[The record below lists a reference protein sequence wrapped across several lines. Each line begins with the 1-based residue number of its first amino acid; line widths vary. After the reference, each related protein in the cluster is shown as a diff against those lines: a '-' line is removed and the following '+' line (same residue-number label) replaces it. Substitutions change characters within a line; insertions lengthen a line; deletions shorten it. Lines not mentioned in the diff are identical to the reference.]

1 AAVRQPGQPLRLG
14 GAAGAAGLRRHRLSG
29 RLREDPAGSQPGP
42 DGAAEDAVAD
52 PAGAAAGRP
61 PDDDGAVAAILH
73 GDERAVLQELSS
85 GTADRTADAEPL
97 DLAAGVSALPR
108 IPVAGH
114 RRLLELGE
122 PDRWTGRARRG
133 PDDHRRGRDDRAVL
147 HQRPRAVCELP
158 RHRAFAGR
166 RGADGVLRRHD
177 RRVHRL
183 PVVQRPSG
191 RGFHGRRGFAGARR
205 RAGRGGGPDQA
216 GTAAALHRRGV
227 RARNAQ
233 RYHSGGQLQEP
244 RQARVPDDAD
254 SPSLRKAGLDR
265 IEDYHPLLDRGAGA
279 GAVRADHP
287 QTALSV
293 AAPMDLGNR
302 QFVIFGMGESGVA
315 TAEFLAR
322 RGARVRGVDRKPL
335 NELRPEHA
343 RRLEESRIAL
353 AGEDEAALEGVEA
366 ILLSPGVPPQ
376 LPLIAEARRRG
387 IAVTGE
393 LEFCSRFLRG
403 PVLGIT
409 GSNGK
414 TTTTA
419 LCGHLLQHSGIAV
432 QVGANIG
439 TPLAALLDSSRDDQW
454 NVLELSSFMLELAD
468 TLHVRIA
475 AILNIT
481 PDHLDRHGTLEN
493 YTAAKRRIL
502 RHQTLDDFA
511 VLNAANAL
519 SWQSA
524 VETAATV
531 FEFSAGG
538 PVRRG
543 FWMDG
548 ADLVAN
554 AQFWMPRSEVQL

>member
-1 AAVRQPGQPLRLG
+1 
-14 GAAGAAGLRRHRLSG
+14 
-29 RLREDPAGSQPGP
+29 
-42 DGAAEDAVAD
+42 
-52 PAGAAAGRP
+52 
-61 PDDDGAVAAILH
+61 
-73 GDERAVLQELSS
+73 
-85 GTADRTADAEPL
+85 
-97 DLAAGVSALPR
+97 
-108 IPVAGH
+108 
-114 RRLLELGE
+114 
-122 PDRWTGRARRG
+122 
-133 PDDHRRGRDDRAVL
+133 
-147 HQRPRAVCELP
+147 
-158 RHRAFAGR
+158 
-166 RGADGVLRRHD
+166 
-177 RRVHRL
+177 
-183 PVVQRPSG
+183 
-191 RGFHGRRGFAGARR
+191 
-205 RAGRGGGPDQA
+205 
-216 GTAAALHRRGV
+216 
-227 RARNAQ
+227 
-233 RYHSGGQLQEP
+233 
-244 RQARVPDDAD
+244 
-254 SPSLRKAGLDR
+254 
-265 IEDYHPLLDRGAGA
+265 
-279 GAVRADHP
+279 
-287 QTALSV
+287 
-293 AAPMDLGNR
+293 MDLGNR
-302 QFVIFGMGESGVA
+302 QFAIFGMGESGVA

-322 RGARVRGVDRKPL
+322 RGAQVRAVDRKPL
-335 NELRPEHA
+335 NELKPEHA

-353 AGEDEAALEGVEA
+353 AGQNEAALEGVET

-419 LCGHLLQHSGIAV
+419 LCGHLLRESGIAV

-439 TPLAALLDSSRDDQW
+439 TPLAAMLDSSRDDQW

-502 RHQTLDDFA
+502 HHQTPDDFA
-511 VLNAANAL
+511 VLNAENAL

-524 VETAATV
+524 VETAGTV

-538 PVRRG
+538 PVQRG

-554 AQFWMPRSEVQL
+554 GQFWMPRSEVQLQGRHNIENVLAAGCCTHLAGAPLEALRRAVASFPGVEHRIEFVRTLNGVRYFNDSKGTNVDATIKALESFESGIWLILGGRDKNSDYTPLRPLIAARARGVLLIGEAAAKIAPYLDGLPVPVTACGDLAAALARAAARAVPGDVVLLSPACASFDQYSGYNERGRHFKSLVRALEERS

>member
-1 AAVRQPGQPLRLG
+1 
-14 GAAGAAGLRRHRLSG
+14 
-29 RLREDPAGSQPGP
+29 
-42 DGAAEDAVAD
+42 
-52 PAGAAAGRP
+52 
-61 PDDDGAVAAILH
+61 
-73 GDERAVLQELSS
+73 
-85 GTADRTADAEPL
+85 
-97 DLAAGVSALPR
+97 
-108 IPVAGH
+108 
-114 RRLLELGE
+114 
-122 PDRWTGRARRG
+122 
-133 PDDHRRGRDDRAVL
+133 
-147 HQRPRAVCELP
+147 
-158 RHRAFAGR
+158 
-166 RGADGVLRRHD
+166 
-177 RRVHRL
+177 
-183 PVVQRPSG
+183 
-191 RGFHGRRGFAGARR
+191 
-205 RAGRGGGPDQA
+205 
-216 GTAAALHRRGV
+216 
-227 RARNAQ
+227 
-233 RYHSGGQLQEP
+233 
-244 RQARVPDDAD
+244 
-254 SPSLRKAGLDR
+254 
-265 IEDYHPLLDRGAGA
+265 
-279 GAVRADHP
+279 
-287 QTALSV
+287 
-293 AAPMDLGNR
+293 MDLGNR

-554 AQFWMPRSEVQL
+554 AQFWMPRSEVQLQGRHNIENVLAAGCCTHLAGAPLEALRRAVASFPGVEHRIEFVRTLNGVRYFNDSKGTNVDATIKALESFESGIWLILGGRDKNSDYTPLRELIAARARGVLLIGEASAKIAPYLDGLPVPVTACGDMAAALTHAAARAVPGDVVLLSPACASFDQYSGYDERGRHFKSLVRALEERS